1 MGNLSELN
9 AVEKPVTEWLS
20 KMGWTHKSKDE
31 LKDFE
36 RPLSSPIIEPILK
49 EKIQAFND
57 IDETAA
63 QTVLE
68 QFTQHLNH
76 PDPILGNEKFLEK
89 LVKGVTVTINGEDRD
104 FHFFDFENVWNNDF
118 IVTNQY
124 WVQGAEM
131 IKTDIMLLVNGI
143 PLVPIEA
150 KQRARKGVNWMQ
162 GVKQFDTYAKRAD
175 KLFICHAFG
184 VACNGR
190 ITKYGIPGSSVSY
203 FGEWKDT
210 ILDTHFPNPILDA
223 ENDLCDVE
231 VWDDGY
237 HHTKIPEYERM
248 KRGIVGLL
256 QPARVLDIVQHYLVF
271 ERTQEYG
278 VVKKVSRYQQLRA
291 GNKIVDRVVEQDVKT
306 GIIWH
311 TQGSGKSLTMLYTS
325 YKLRRHPKLNDPTI
339 YIVVDRKDLKEQMG
353 GTFDDCELPNTSVPA
368 TIPILKSKITGC
380 PAEVIIT
387 TIQKFQD
394 LGDIK
399 DDRENV
405 IVLIDEAH
413 RTQYGEYQIEL
424 QSVLPNARRF
434 AFTGTPIPKT
444 HRDFGIREGHKML
457 EYYLDRYSIDDSI
470 KDGATVPVRYTFG
483 PQEWFLDKE
492 KLKQGWE
499 EITADLTEDERAL
512 VQRRTQAWKTFLKHP
527 DRIAALTKN
536 IAEDFRE
543 VVEPQGYKVQI
554 VACDK
559 EACVLYYNEL
569 LKNGIDPCEMA
580 IIFSKSHYDDEERY
594 ELYKDHYLDDG
605 ERKRL
610 IKQFKKRITEE
621 EKRQGNNLKI
631 FIVCNMLLTGFDAP
645 IEQTMYL
652 DSPIRDHN
660 LLQAIARTNRPHDD
674 AVTGLSKEFGRIV
687 DYVGV
692 FKNYNEALNYDP
704 EDITVFEDVDSL
716 VKEFPKFLDK
726 AFEPFEE
733 IKLEDSYECTIAIV
747 RKLSELDQGEFETN
761 YRDAVQL
768 FEAVAPHPD
777 LREHLQKYRWLI
789 EIYEI
794 YLEEFKRLDFDP
806 EIYAAKTRKLIEES
820 SRVGFKGH
828 LPAIQIDEKYIGN
841 LKATKLSPSDKAEK
855 IIRDIETVI
864 RRNEIDNPVYVEF
877 QERLDELIKQKSEE
891 TKTIEKLL
899 IDLEELFG
907 EVDQIATLPQRMGF
921 DDRGSFDIFIEIK
934 NAKDD
939 SIDLELSKD
948 FAKKVAEK
956 IKQKVYIGWQDNKN
970 ELERFKVD
978 VEIFADSDEYI
989 ELNLNEDEELI
1000 DRIMSR
1006 IIQHYGIE

>member
-20 KMGWTHKSKDE
+20 KMGWAHKSSAE
-31 LKDFE
+31 LKGFE
-36 RPLSSPIIEPILK
+36 RPFSNPIIEPILK
-49 EKIQAFND
+49 EKIQQFNN
-57 IDETAA
+57 IDESAA
-63 QTVLE
+63 QTVVE
-68 QFTQHLNH
+68 QLTQHLNH
-76 PDPILGNEKFLEK
+76 PDPVLGNEKFLEK
-89 LVKGVTVTINGEDRD
+89 LVKGVTVTIGGKDRD
-104 FHFFDFENVWNNDF
+104 FHFIDFENIWKNDF

-131 IKTDIMLLVNGI
+131 VKTDIMLLVNGI

-162 GVKQFDTYAKRAD
+162 GVRQFDTYARRAD
-175 KLFICHAFG
+175 KLFICHGFG

-190 ITKYGIPGSSVSY
+190 ITKYGIPGASASY
-203 FGEWKDT
+203 FNEWKDT
-210 ILDTHFPNPILDA
+210 ILDTHFPNPVLNA
-223 ENDLCDVE
+223 ENDLCDTE
-231 VWDDGY
+231 VRDDGY
-237 HHTKIPEYERM
+237 HHARIPEYERM

-256 QPARVLDIVQHYLVF
+256 QPARVLDIIQHYLVF

-291 GNKIVDRVVEQDVKT
+291 GNKIVDRVVEQDIKT
-306 GIIWH
+306 GVIWH

-325 YKLRRHPKLNDPTI
+325 YKLRRHPKLNDPTV

-353 GTFDDCELPNTSVPA
+353 GTFDDCEFPNTSVPA
-368 TIPILKSKITGC
+368 TIPILKAKITGR

-399 DDRENV
+399 DERENV

-413 RTQYGEYQIEL
+413 RSQYGEYQIEL

-444 HRDFGIREGHKML
+444 HRDFGVREGRKML

-483 PQEWFLDKE
+483 PQQWFLDKD

-527 DRIAALTKN
+527 DRVAALATDIVK
-536 IAEDFRE
+536 DFRE

-569 LKNGIDPCEMA
+569 LKNGIDPSEMA

-594 ELYKDHYLDDG
+594 ALYKDHYLDDG
-605 ERKRL
+605 DRKKL

-621 EKRQGNNLKI
+621 EQKQGNNLKI

-652 DSPIRDHN
+652 DSPLRDHN
-660 LLQAIARTNRPHDD
+660 LLQAIARTNRPYDD
-674 AVTGLSKEFGRIV
+674 KETGLSKEFGRIV

-704 EDITVFEDVDSL
+704 EDITEFEDVDSL
-716 VKEFPKFLDK
+716 VQEFPKFLDK
-726 AFEPFEE
+726 AFAPFES
-733 IKLEDSYECTIAIV
+733 IRLEDSYECTIAIV

-761 YRDAVQL
+761 YRNVVQL
-768 FEAVAPHPD
+768 FEAVAPHPG

-828 LPAIQIDEKYIGN
+828 LPAIQIDEKYIDN

-864 RRNEIDNPVYVEF
+864 RRKEIDNPVYVEF
-877 QERLDELIKQKSEE
+877 QERLDELIRQKAEE
-891 TKTIEKLL
+891 TKTIEELL
-899 IDLEELFG
+899 VDLEELFG
-907 EVDQIATLPQRMGF
+907 EVDQVATLPRRMGF
-921 DDRGSFDIFIEIK
+921 DDRGSFDIFMEIK
-934 NAKDD
+934 NVKDEL
-939 SIDLELSKD
+939 IDLELVKD
-948 FAKKVAEK
+948 FAQKISER
-956 IKQKVYIGWQDNKN
+956 IKQKVYIGWQDNTN
-970 ELERFKVD
+970 EIERVKVD
-978 VEIFADSDEYI
+978 VEIFADFDEYI

-1006 IIQHYGIE
+1006 IIQHYGVE

>member
-1 MGNLSELN
+1 MRNLSELN

-20 KMGWTHKSKDE
+20 KMGWTHKSKDD

-36 RPLSSPIIEPILK
+36 RPFSNPIIEPILK
-49 EKIQAFND
+49 EKIQIFND
-57 IDETAA
+57 VDEIAA

-68 QFTQHLNH
+68 QLTQYLSH
-76 PDPILGNEKFLEK
+76 PDPVLGNEKFLEK
-89 LVKGVTVTINGEDRD
+89 LVKGVTVTINRQDRD
-104 FHFFDFENVWNNDF
+104 FNFIDFEYIWNNDF

-131 IKTDIMLLVNGI
+131 VKTDIMLLVNGI
-143 PLVPIEA
+143 PLIPIEA

-162 GVKQFDTYAKRAD
+162 GVKQFNTYAKRAD
-175 KLFICHAFG
+175 KLFICHGFG

-190 ITKYGIPGSSVSY
+190 ITKYGIPGASASY
-203 FGEWKDT
+203 FGEWKDS
-210 ILDTHFPNPILDA
+210 ILDTHFPNPILNV
-223 ENDLCDVE
+223 ENDLCDV
-231 VWDDGY
+231 VARDDGY
-237 HHTKIPEYERM
+237 HYAKIPAYERM

-256 QPARVLDIVQHYLVF
+256 QPARVLDIVQNYLVF

-291 GNKIVDRVVEQDVKT
+291 SNKIVDRVVDQDIKT
-306 GIIWH
+306 GVIWH

-339 YIVVDRKDLKEQMG
+339 YIVVDRKNLKEQMG
-353 GTFDDCELPNTSVPA
+353 GTFDDCEFPNTSVPT
-368 TIPILKSKITGC
+368 TIPILKAKITGR

-387 TIQKFQD
+387 TVQKFQD

-444 HRDFGIREGHKML
+444 HRDFGVRNGHKVL

-483 PQEWFLDKE
+483 PQEWFLDKD

-512 VQRRTQAWKTFLKHP
+512 VQRLTQTWKTFLKHP
-527 DRIAALTKN
+527 DRISALAKD
-536 IAEDFRE
+536 IVKDFRE

-554 VACDK
+554 ATCDK
-559 EACVLYYNEL
+559 ETCVLYYNEL
-569 LKNGIDPCEMA
+569 LKNGIEPSEMA

-594 ELYKDHYLDDG
+594 ELYKNHYLDDG
-605 ERKRL
+605 DRKKL

-621 EKRQGNNLKI
+621 EKKQGNNLKI

-652 DSPIRDHN
+652 DSPLRDHN
-660 LLQAIARTNRPHDD
+660 LLQAIARTNRPYDD
-674 AVTGLSKEFGRIV
+674 PITGLSKEFGRIV
-687 DYVGV
+687 DYIGV
-692 FKNYNEALNYDP
+692 FKHYNEALNYDP
-704 EDITVFEDVDSL
+704 EDITEFEDVDNL
-716 VKEFPKFLDK
+716 VKEFPKFLNR
-726 AFEPFEE
+726 AFEPFLG
-733 IKLEDSYECTIAIV
+733 IKLEDSYECTIAII
-747 RKLSELDQGEFETN
+747 RKLSKLDQGEFETN
-761 YRDAVQL
+761 YRDVVQL
-768 FEAVAPHPD
+768 FEAVSPHPE

-806 EIYAAKTRKLIEES
+806 EIYAVKTRKLIEES

-828 LPAIQIDEKYIGN
+828 LLVINIDEKYIEN
-841 LKATKLSPSDKAEK
+841 LKSTKLSSSDKAEK

-864 RRNEIDNPVYVEF
+864 RRNEIDNPVYIEF
-877 QERLDELIKQKSEE
+877 QELLDELIKQKAEE
-891 TKTIEKLL
+891 TKTIEELL
-899 IDLEELFG
+899 IDLEELYG
-907 EVDQIATLPQRMGF
+907 EVDQVATLPQRMGF
-921 DDRGSFDIFIEIK
+921 ADRGSFDIFIEIK
-934 NAKDD
+934 NAKGKY
-939 SIDLELSKD
+939 IDLELVKNFSK
-948 FAKKVAEK
+948 KLAER
-956 IKQKVYIGWQDNKN
+956 IKQKIYIGWQDNKK
-970 ELERFKVD
+970 EVDRLKV
-978 VEIFADSDEYI
+978 EIKIFADFDEYL
-989 ELNLNEDEELI
+989 ELKLKENNELI
-1000 DRIMSR
+1000 NRIMTR